1 MKIEK
6 QKDMSN
12 VKISMKF
19 RLNQKLKIFTLLNF
33 GKMEILH

>member
-1 MKIEK
+1 MQQMKIEK

-19 RLNQKLKIFTLLNF
+19 RLNQKLKNIYVTKFW
-33 GKMEILH
+33 